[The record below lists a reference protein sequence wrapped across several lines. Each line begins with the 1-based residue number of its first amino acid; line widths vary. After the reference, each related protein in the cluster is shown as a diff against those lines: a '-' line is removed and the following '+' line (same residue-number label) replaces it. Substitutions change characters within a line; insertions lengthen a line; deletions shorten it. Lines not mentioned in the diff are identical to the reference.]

1 MKRIKY
7 ILISALV
14 LFSVLQIQANKIDFS
29 QAIKTKWKCVN
40 VTSGNSGVTH
50 ELEQDDFLIFD
61 NDSNTFQFDF
71 VKENP
76 NVSGTYTIIDS
87 TIVLSF
93 YTKMLEKEVDSMAF
107 RVIDDLP
114 ELVFF
119 YNGQVVTSIKQNE
132 IQYQKFV
139 REFNIDYCSKDTLII
154 NDRGV
159 SYLYVNTDQSEIAVP
174 TEYVEEESSFLI
186 SLLRGMLGILVVLF
200 IAYLFSSNRK
210 AINWRS
216 VIIGLSF
223 QIVIAVLVLKVPFI
237 QYTFE
242 IVGKMF
248 IKVLDFTKEGSTFLF
263 KSFISDQVES
273 PLVNFAFWILPTI
286 IFFSALTSVL
296 YYYGIIQKVVYGLAW
311 LMKKAM
317 KLSGAESLSAA
328 GNIFLGQTESPLLI
342 KAYLAKMTK
351 SEILLVMVGGM
362 ATIAG
367 GVLAIYIG
375 FLGGDDPVQRMLF
388 AKHLITAS
396 VMAAPGAVVA
406 AKILVPQTE
415 EIDTSIKVEKEKIG
429 SNVLDAISNGTT
441 EGIKLAVN
449 VAAMLL
455 VFIAF
460 VALLNFIFF
469 KIGDATTLNAWIQN
483 FTEGQYDKLS
493 IQFILGYSLAPLTW
507 MLGVSSADITLVGQL
522 LGEKLILNELIAYKS
537 LKEYMDLSAFA
548 SQKSVIISTYILCG
562 FANVGSIGIQLGGI
576 GALAPNQRKNLSKLG
591 LKALL
596 GGTLAS
602 LLSATIVGIILS

>member
-1 MKRIKY
+1 MIRIKY
-7 ILISALV
+7 LIAGI
-14 LFSVLQIQANKIDFS
+14 FFIFIS
-29 QAIKTKWKCVN
+29 QSKAAQTNEIKEIIKTKWKCVS

-50 ELEQDDFLIFD
+50 EVEKDDFLIFED
-61 NDSNTFQFDF
+61 NNTFQFDY
-71 VKENP
+71 VQENP
-76 NVSGTYTIIDS
+76 NVSGTYTINDS
-87 TIVLSF
+87 TIILSF
-93 YTKMLEKEVDSMAF
+93 KTKMLEKEIDSIAF
-107 RVIDDLP
+107 KVIDDVP
-114 ELVFF
+114 ELIF
-119 YNGQVVTSIKQNE
+119 YYKGQIVTGIKQNE
-132 IQYQKFV
+132 IQYQRFI
-139 REFNIDYCSKDTLII
+139 REFAIDYCTKDTLII

-159 SYLYVNTDQSEIAVP
+159 SYLYVNTIKQQRPLHI
-174 TEYVEEESSFLI
+174 TEEPDSFMV
-186 SLLRGMLGILVVLF
+186 SLFRGLLGIFVVLF

-216 VIIGLSF
+216 VLIGLSF
-223 QIVIAVLVLKVPFI
+223 QVIIAILVLKVPAI

-242 IVGKMF
+242 LIGKMF

-273 PLVNFAFWILPTI
+273 PLINFAFWILPTI

-296 YYYGIIQKVVYGLAW
+296 YYYGIIQKIVYGMAW
-311 LMKKAM
+311 FMKKAM

-342 KAYLAKMTK
+342 KAYLDKMTK
-351 SEILLVMVGGM
+351 SEILLVMIGGM

-415 EIDTSIKVEKEKIG
+415 KIDSSIKVSKEKIG

-441 EGIKLAVN
+441 DGIKLAVN

-460 VALLNFIFF
+460 VALINFLFF
-469 KIGDATTLNAWIQN
+469 KLGDATSLNAWIQEH
-483 FTEGQYDKLS
+483 TSGQYDKLS
-493 IQFILGYSLAPLTW
+493 IQFVLGYALAPLTW
-507 MLGVSSADITLVGQL
+507 VLGVSSADIALVGQL

-537 LKEYMDLSAFA
+537 LKEYIDISAFA

-562 FANVGSIGIQLGGI
+562 FANIGSIGIQLGGI
-576 GALAPNQRKNLSKLG
+576 GAIAPGQRKTLSKLG